1 MPGGTPEVTANG
13 DGIVDAQPVNI
24 VVLVPSDR
32 AAQAWA
38 SYTSTVL
45 HVHDMKPFIDRMAA
59 GEHLGLMVLVNK
71 YDGVDLPHDACRLL
85 VVDGVPTPLDPGE
98 QREAGALAGSESL
111 RIRKVQR
118 LEQGMGRG
126 IRDAEDHC
134 AVILLGS
141 ALALSLADPDDL
153 KHFSPATRAQ
163 IELSQSIAEQIQG
176 EGLGPVRDALT
187 MFLERDE
194 TWKDLSSRATAGVA
208 YDPDGHVS
216 VVAEARR

>member
-1 MPGGTPEVTANG
+1 MSGGEHVG
-13 DGIVDAQPVNI
+13 L
-24 VVLVPSDR
+24 VVL
-32 AAQAWA
+32 
-38 SYTSTVL
+38 
-45 HVHDMKPFIDRMAA
+45 
-59 GEHLGLMVLVNK
+59 GNK

-85 VVDGVPTPLDPGE
+85 VLDGVPSPLDPGE
-98 QREAGALAGSESL
+98 QREAGALAGSDAF

-141 ALALSLADPDDL
+141 AVALSLADPADL

-163 IELSQSIAEQIQG
+163 IHLSQSLAAQIKS

-187 MFLERDE
+187 MFLKRDPV
-194 TWKDLSSRATAGVA
+194 WKELSSRATAGVA
-208 YDPDGHVS
+208 YDPGR
-216 VVAEARR
+216 ARLGGRRVPPQGMGSRGRRRPLRRCTDPARKVRHHLAGSAFLARA